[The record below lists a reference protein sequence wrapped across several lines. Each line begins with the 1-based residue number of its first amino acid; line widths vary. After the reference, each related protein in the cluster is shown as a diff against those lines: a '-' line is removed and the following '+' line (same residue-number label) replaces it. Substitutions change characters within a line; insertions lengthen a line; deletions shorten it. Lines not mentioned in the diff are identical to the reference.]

1 MGGRPTL
8 PRIGCPKRQPRSS
21 KLSRRA
27 CPRQRRRER
36 PPERRRARGCAA
48 RMSKGS
54 RNRRRRAPEHRLS
67 RPAGKAPA
75 FASAQPALPSA
86 RRCRSVGAMS
96 AFLLASLLICAG
108 APDPAPGPPC
118 IPLPANWRRVAAEG
132 ASARRAPVR
141 DAWVVALA
149 QARADHAAEIAAGGI
164 LFDPDA
170 AMLDSAL
177 PVGDYDCRT
186 IKLGAQASGHATYV
200 AYPVE
205 HCRI

>member
-1 MGGRPTL
+1 
-8 PRIGCPKRQPRSS
+8 
-21 KLSRRA
+21 
-27 CPRQRRRER
+27 
-36 PPERRRARGCAA
+36 
-48 RMSKGS
+48 
-54 RNRRRRAPEHRLS
+54 
-67 RPAGKAPA
+67 
-75 FASAQPALPSA
+75 
-86 RRCRSVGAMS
+86 MS

-118 IPLPANWRRVAAEG
+118 IPLPANWRRVATEDD
-132 ASARRAPVR
+132 SARLRRVR

-205 HCRI
+205 HCRIGPGPEGTLSFVRLDGVQRPIGRLFPDTRRRMIFLGTVQLGDEQRAYRYGADGDRNQAAVLERIGERRWRLVFPRPHFESMLDVIELVPRAGQ